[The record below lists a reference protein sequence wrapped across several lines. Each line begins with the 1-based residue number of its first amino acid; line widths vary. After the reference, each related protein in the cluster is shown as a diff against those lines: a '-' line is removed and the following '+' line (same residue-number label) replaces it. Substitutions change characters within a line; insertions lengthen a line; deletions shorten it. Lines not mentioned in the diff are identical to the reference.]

1 LKLSILYD
9 RLRWEEKTL
18 ADEAKASGLE
28 VSLVDTRSLQFDISR
43 RIGTT
48 KFGDG
53 ILQRCI
59 SHYRALFST
68 RILEAAGAKVINEYS
83 VAEVCGN
90 KLATTLALAKAGVP
104 TPRTLVALSSDSVEE
119 AAKKVRFPL
128 VMKPFTG
135 SWGRMVSIAKDRDTL
150 SSLVELREEMH
161 NPLEHMYYLQEFVK
175 RPPRDIRA
183 VVVGN
188 EVAACV
194 YRNAAKGDWR
204 TNIAR
209 GGTSKAF
216 KPSQSLFEM
225 IVKAAEAVG
234 GGVLGVDAM
243 ESEGSHV
250 VHEVNNTVEFRG
262 AQAATEGSIAAKI
275 IEYAA
280 RSMKK

>member
-1 LKLSILYD
+1 MKLSILYD

-18 ADEAKASGLE
+18 ADEARASGHD
-28 VSLVDTRSLQFDISR
+28 VRLVDTRSLHFDISR
-43 RIGTT
+43 RIRTAQ
-48 KFGDG
+48 FGDG

-68 RILEAAGAKVINEYS
+68 RILESAGARVINEYS

-90 KLATTLALAKAGVP
+90 KLASTLALARARVP
-104 TPRTLVALSSDSVEE
+104 TPKTVVALSTDSVEE
-119 AAKKVRFPL
+119 AARKVRFPL

-135 SWGRMVSIAKDRDTL
+135 SWGRMVSVAKDRDAL

-161 NPLEHMYYLQEFVK
+161 NPLEHMYYLQEFVR

-183 VVVGN
+183 VVTGD

-204 TNIAR
+204 TNVAR

-216 KPSQSLFEM
+216 KPSARLVEM
-225 IVKAAEAVG
+225 ILKAAEAVG

-243 ESEGSHV
+243 ESEGGHV
-250 VHEVNNTVEFRG
+250 IHEVNSTVEFRG

-275 IEYAA
+275 VSHAA
-280 RSMKK
+280 RSLRK